1 MIVDILDR
9 HDPRQFGLSG
19 RMNRYFNVCRTTP
32 TPKSELRSSPP
43 HHFAG
48 GGGASV
54 AIARHADLFAIA
66 AFPLGL
72 KTLYGAASLCHRQ
85 M

>member
-19 RMNRYFNVCRTTP
+19 RMSRYFNVCRTP
-32 TPKSELRSSPP
+32 DPQERASLVPS

-54 AIARHADLFAIA
+54 AFARHADLFAIA
-66 AFPLGL
+66 VFPLGL